1 MPKQRKKTELPPAM
15 PLETVA
21 ETAENLNVSE
31 RTVWRL
37 IKSGEL
43 RVVRIAGVVRVRP
56 EDRKTFIKEHLA

>member
-1 MPKQRKKTELPPAM
+1 MAKRGTKSKTDGPL

-21 ETAENLNVSE
+21 ETAEKLNVSE

-43 RVVRIAGVVRVRP
+43 RIVRFAGVVRVRP
-56 EDRKTFIKEHLA
+56 EDRETFIKEHLA

>member
-1 MPKQRKKTELPPAM
+1 M

-21 ETAENLNVSE
+21 ATAEKLNVSE

-43 RVVRIAGVVRVRP
+43 RVERFAGIVRIRP
-56 EDRKTFIKEHLA
+56 EDREAFVREHLS

>member
-1 MPKQRKKTELPPAM
+1 MPRPSKKTEPDASL

-21 ETAENLNVSE
+21 DTAKNLNVSE

-43 RVVRIAGVVRVRP
+43 RVVRFAGNVRVRP
-56 EDRKTFIKEHLA
+56 KDREAFVREHIS

>member
-1 MPKQRKKTELPPAM
+1 MAKQGTKSKTDRSL

-37 IKSGEL
+37 IKSDEL
-43 RVVRIAGVVRVRP
+43 RVVRFAGVVRVRP
-56 EDRKTFIKEHLA
+56 EDREAFIRKHQP